1 MVAPNSGYD
10 QSNPNVLGA
19 KLFPHFAIFLGQ
31 VKTFDSKEKKNHKDT
46 GSVHIWLIKVVLIH
60 F

>member
-46 GSVHIWLIKVVLIH
+46 GSVHI
-60 F
+60 

>member
-19 KLFPHFAIFLGQ
+19 KLFPHFTSFW
-31 VKTFDSKEKKNHKDT
+31 VKSKEKFKKNVKN
-46 GSVHIWLIKVVLIH
+46 
-60 F
+60 